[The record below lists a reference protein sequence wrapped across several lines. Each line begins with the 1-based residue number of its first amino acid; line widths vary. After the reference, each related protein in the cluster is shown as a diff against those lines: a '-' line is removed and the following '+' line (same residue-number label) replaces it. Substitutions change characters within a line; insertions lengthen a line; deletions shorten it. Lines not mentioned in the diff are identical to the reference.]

1 MTLRRVPFVAGFA
14 VTMIVTALPAVS
26 HPLGG
31 FSIDHYSRLRVT
43 PGVLFLRY
51 VVDMAEIPAYQE
63 LQAADANGDA
73 VIGEAERNA
82 YLQRKTSELAAG
94 LSTTLNGEP
103 VHWRI
108 EYSNL
113 TAPSR
118 VVSPDVG
125 GGTFRIF
132 MDLRTDLPPATTGPH
147 VVRYEDSN
155 YPARTGWKEVVV
167 VADEEV
173 RLVRSSAPG
182 KDLSNELTSY
192 PANVPAPPQDVSAE
206 IAFEPGSGARVAVEV
221 WILVG
226 MIALGSVGRWR
237 RLVLR
242 SLGEGGWT
250 GA

>member
-31 FSIDHYSRLRVT
+31 FSIDHYSRLRVAT
-43 PGVLFLRY
+43 DALRLRY
-51 VVDMAEIPAYQE
+51 VIDMAEIPAYQE
-63 LQAADANGDA
+63 LQRADANGDA
-73 VIGEAERNA
+73 TISEAERNA
-82 YLQRKTSELAAG
+82 YLQRKVRELAAG
-94 LSTTLNGEP
+94 ISTTLDGEP

-118 VVSPDVG
+118 AVSPDVG

-132 MDLRTDLPPATTGPH
+132 MDLRTDLPPAMTGPH
-147 VVRYEDSN
+147 VVRYEDRN
-155 YPARTGWKEVVV
+155 YPARTGWKELVV
-167 VADEEV
+167 VADDGM
-173 RLVRSSAPG
+173 RLVRSSASG

-192 PANVPAPPQDVSAE
+192 PNLPAPPQDVLAE
-206 IAFEPGSGARVAVEV
+206 IAFEPGSGARVPVEV

-237 RLVLR
+237 RR
-242 SLGEGGWT
+242 T
-250 GA
+250 A